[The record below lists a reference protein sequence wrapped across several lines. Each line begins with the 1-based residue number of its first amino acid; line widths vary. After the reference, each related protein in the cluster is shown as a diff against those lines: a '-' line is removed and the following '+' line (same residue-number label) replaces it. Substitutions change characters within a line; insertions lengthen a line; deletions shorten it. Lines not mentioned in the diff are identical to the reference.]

1 MVFRT
6 LDNRQGKPVISKSW
20 EVGSIITQAHC
31 IERVPRLWHRDRGPN
46 WSLGGLPES
55 RRWSWQFRET
65 KVTRFHMAVYRGAA
79 VQREN
84 SRELQSSQLS
94 NEQYIHVKNW
104 RNNHLKWLEGTI
116 LAGHT
121 ALKIVPVST
130 SQAEKLLIH
139 RALGGIHRKVLS
151 Q

>member
-1 MVFRT
+1 MVFKT
-6 LDNRQGKPVISKSW
+6 LDNREWKSVISKSW
-20 EVGSIITQAHC
+20 EVGSIITQVHC
-31 IERVPRLWHRDRGPN
+31 IERVPRLGHRDRGPS

-65 KVTRFHMAVYRGAA
+65 KVTIFTWQCTEGTA

-94 NEQYIHVKNW
+94 IEQHIHVKNW

-121 ALKIVPVST
+121 ALKIVPIST
-130 SQAEKLLIH
+130 SQAEKLIIH
-139 RALGGIHRKVLS
+139 RALGGIHRKILS